1 MGAEPTPP
9 AGRSTK
15 RIVAFMRRPWVVSAL
30 SLFFAFGAAISF
42 TSMIS
47 LLSPGGALEPMWRL
61 NPRAREAFSGMGPWA
76 IVLMA
81 VVCSACLSA
90 SLGLW
95 RGRRW
100 GYVIAVALLL
110 VSLLGDLANAVLGL
124 EPRAW
129 VGVPV
134 AALLLVF
141 LTTRRVRA
149 FFAVQAGQ

>member
-1 MGAEPTPP
+1 MAASSPGVGPRTLDRP
-9 AGRSTK
+9 
-15 RIVAFMRRPWVVSAL
+15 RIVTGL
-30 SLFFAFGAAISF
+30 SLFFALGAVISF
-42 TSMIS
+42 TSMIA
-47 LLSPGGALEPMWRL
+47 LLFPGSALEPMWRL
-61 NPRAREAFSGMGPWA
+61 NPRAREAFSSMGPWA

-95 RGRRW
+95 RGKPW

-110 VSLLGDLANAVLGL
+110 VSLVGDLANAVLGI

-129 VGVPV
+129 VGVPI
-134 AALLLVF
+134 AALLLAS

-149 FFAVQAGQ
+149 FFAAQMGK